1 MFEFTVLLSLL
12 EKIVFHLPW
21 LCVQTFSYT
30 RYIFFA
36 ALHSVGVKYKVEWS
50 GMCMHRML
58 PLMGSSQAYNW
69 GHSLQTDTSVS
80 RLVLYLLSF
89 FVK

>member
-36 ALHSVGVKYKVEWS
+36 ALHSVGVEVVE
-50 GMCMHRML
+50 GRVVRDVHAQDAAID
-58 PLMGSSQAYNW
+58 GQ
-69 GHSLQTDTSVS
+69 
-80 RLVLYLLSF
+80 
-89 FVK
+89 